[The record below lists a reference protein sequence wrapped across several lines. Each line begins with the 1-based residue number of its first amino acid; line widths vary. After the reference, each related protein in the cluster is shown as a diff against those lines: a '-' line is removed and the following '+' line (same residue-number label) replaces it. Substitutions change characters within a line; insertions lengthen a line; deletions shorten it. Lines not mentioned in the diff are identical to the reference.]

1 MDKQRIDINPYR
13 ESEWERKAPQL
24 AKWWTLGDHSKHATA
39 RKMRAIAKRKKNR
52 KK

>member
-1 MDKQRIDINPYR
+1 MHTHRIDINPYD
-13 ESEWERKAPQL
+13 EPYLHRKVPTL
-24 AKWWTLGDHSKHATA
+24 SNWWKLGDHSKHATA